1 MLAKDEEADEDEETS
16 TIGIGYLKCD
26 EVIEGLT
33 GKGWDTR
40 DEEMYKVKG
49 VQLEQPMLF

>member
-1 MLAKDEEADEDEETS
+1 MRLAAAEFLEICWPKPS
-16 TIGIGYLKCD
+16 IIGYLKCD